1 VHFPLRIMADHSAA
15 AAGPIPLGLD
25 RSRLLDLYYHLRL
38 TRELEQVLVNLYRQ
52 NKVIGGLY
60 RSLGQEA
67 TAVGSAYALRRRD
80 DGTGDVIAPA
90 IRNLGSLLVM
100 GARPVD
106 VMRQYMAK
114 GDSPTWGREQN
125 VHFTDYRRGFIGLI
139 SHLGVMIEIMAGVAL
154 SFRLRGEDRV
164 ALTWIGDG
172 ASSTGAFHEGFNL
185 AAVQRA
191 PLVVVVENNCYAYS
205 TPVSKQTAAES
216 LVARAAGYGVH
227 GERCDGNDVF
237 AVLEMTERAVERAR
251 RGEGASLLEVLTY
264 RRKGHAE
271 HDAQQYVPPAELE
284 DWEARDPVDRF
295 VARVLGE
302 GWLAESELGDVDEGV
317 VREVDAARSEAEAS
331 PMPEPEEALAEVHAG
346 ARPRAPWTRLDT
358 PNPHEA

>member
-1 VHFPLRIMADHSAA
+1 MGTT
-15 AAGPIPLGLD
+15 AGAIPLDLD
-25 RSRLLDLYYHLRL
+25 TQQLEELYYHLRL
-38 TRELEQVLVNLYRQ
+38 TREVEQVLVNLYRQ

-67 TAVGSAYALRRRD
+67 TAVGSAYALRRRS

-125 VHFTDYRRGFIGLI
+125 VHFTDYRHGFIGLI
-139 SHLGVMIEIMAGVAL
+139 SHLGVMIEVMAGVAL

-172 ASSTGAFHEGFNL
+172 ATSTGAFHEGFNL

-191 PLVVVVENNCYAYS
+191 PLVVIVENNCYAYS
-205 TPVSKQTAAES
+205 TPVTMQTAAES
-216 LVARAAGYGVH
+216 FVAKAPGYGVY

-237 AVLEMTERAVERAR
+237 AVLEMTRRAVEHAR
-251 RGEGASLLEVLTY
+251 SGGGAALLEVLTY

-271 HDAQQYVPPAELE
+271 HDSQQYVPPGELE
-284 DWEARDPVDRF
+284 EWEARDPLDRYA
-295 VARVLGE
+295 ARVTGE
-302 GWLAESELGDVDEGV
+302 GWLTEDALAQIDERVRAQVDE
-317 VREVDAARSEAEAS
+317 ARAEAEAS
-331 PMPEPEEALAEVHAG
+331 PMPQPEEALAGVYGNAM
-346 ARPRAPWTRLDT
+346 PRRPWTRLQNPD
-358 PNPHEA
+358 PHEA